1 MTVQQDLTAGNGQ
14 IANALVTR
22 AGSLASTAFQNL
34 GSWRDEDIQRY
45 LRQIGP
51 ALTGVKREAA
61 KSTLAF
67 YQEIANVTGQDFTQP
82 LITASDIATQTLRNG
97 VDTSVVY
104 RRPFVDMRTA
114 LANGSTMTDAIQSGA
129 RRANYLASTEVQLA
143 RRNAGLKA
151 RSANDNI
158 VGYVRTL
165 TGLENCALCY
175 VASTQRYTRGELM
188 PIHPGCDCGEMP
200 IYGDQDPGQ
209 VIDDIRLEA
218 AHENIKKRFGI
229 TDRGGREI
237 DFRKIKITEHG
248 EMGPMLTVRGNKFT
262 NQAQANME
270 PINYLD
276 LTDDQ
281 LDEIEKAQG
290 KKLQLTDEQ
299 AETLVDYKGN
309 EAYLVNDALR
319 TGNYVED
326 WNEQITALDNIIDEA
341 PELDRD
347 ITVGRYLKGDSA
359 VSNMQVGQVL
369 EDKAYMSTSLSA
381 KEINKQAFGGRNV
394 RMDIEVPKGSKGL
407 FMDGTLGDLSEIPE
421 EREFLLPRNTKLELV
436 EKTSENTVVLGK
448 DRNITVYKFRLVKD
462 VQRRQI

>member
-462 VQRRQI
+462 V